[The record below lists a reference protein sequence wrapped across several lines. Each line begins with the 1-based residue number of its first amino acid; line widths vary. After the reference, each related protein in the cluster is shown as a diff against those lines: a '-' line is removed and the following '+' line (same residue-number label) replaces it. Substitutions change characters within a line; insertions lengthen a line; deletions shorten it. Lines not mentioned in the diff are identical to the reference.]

1 MEGRGW
7 PGEFASLRACL
18 CIATM
23 ATVVR
28 HVSAWERSGKVI
40 RKELLANPV
49 AVQIGL
55 TGRCMGDLRCFNEKR
70 AEVIDM

>member
-7 PGEFASLRACL
+7 PGEFASPQACL

-23 ATVVR
+23 ATAVR
-28 HVSAWERSGKVI
+28 HVSAWERSGKVT

-55 TGRCMGDLRCFNEKR
+55 TGRCMGDLGVSMRNVLKS
-70 AEVIDM
+70 